1 MHIILAREL
10 VILWSSVAKDSQQ
23 LPWKNRLLRLLR
35 SCWLGSFIGLS
46 WHPGAEVD
54 LAHAASR
61 DCQARHVCNLSCS
74 EFSSHYPPRSTVA
87 GDPGVPRPRGLGIL
101 RREAQ
106 HGKSGGSFCP
116 LQRRRGPAFF
126 ADFLLFLAF
135 ETAARAPLRALRA
148 SLRALR
154 APLRAHGEPVLNVI
168 HSPWGVV
175 LIFQWSLYY
184 GDFYTSRSPY
194 R

>member
-10 VILWSSVAKDSQQ
+10 VILWPSVAKDSQQ

-106 HGKSGGSFCP
+106 HGKPRFVLSATEAAWARFFCGIFGGFFCFFWRSKR
-116 LQRRRGPAFF
+116 LLGP
-126 ADFLLFLAF
+126 
-135 ETAARAPLRALRA
+135 
-148 SLRALR
+148 
-154 APLRAHGEPVLNVI
+154 H
-168 HSPWGVV
+168 
-175 LIFQWSLYY
+175 
-184 GDFYTSRSPY
+184 
-194 R
+194 

>member
-1 MHIILAREL
+1 MVTYGMHIILAREL

-106 HGKSGGSFCP
+106 HGKAEVRSVRYRGGV
-116 LQRRRGPAFF
+116 GP
-126 ADFLLFLAF
+126 LFL
-135 ETAARAPLRALRA
+135 R
-148 SLRALR
+148 
-154 APLRAHGEPVLNVI
+154 
-168 HSPWGVV
+168 
-175 LIFQWSLYY
+175 IFCGFFCFFW
-184 GDFYTSRSPY
+184 RSKRLLGPH
-194 R
+194 

>member
-46 WHPGAEVD
+46 WHPGAEAD

-101 RREAQ
+101 RRKHNTEKPRFVLSATEAAWARF
-106 HGKSGGSFCP
+106 FC
-116 LQRRRGPAFF
+116 GFF
-126 ADFLLFLAF
+126 ADFFAF
-135 ETAARAPLRALRA
+135 F
-148 SLRALR
+148 
-154 APLRAHGEPVLNVI
+154 
-168 HSPWGVV
+168 GVRN
-175 LIFQWSLYY
+175 
-184 GDFYTSRSPY
+184 GC
-194 R
+194 

>member
-106 HGKSGGSFCP
+106 HGKAEVRSVATEAAWARFFC
-116 LQRRRGPAFF
+116 GFF
-126 ADFLLFLAF
+126 ADFFAF
-135 ETAARAPLRALRA
+135 F
-148 SLRALR
+148 
-154 APLRAHGEPVLNVI
+154 
-168 HSPWGVV
+168 GVRN
-175 LIFQWSLYY
+175 
-184 GDFYTSRSPY
+184 GC
-194 R
+194 

>member
-54 LAHAASR
+54 LAHACSKPGLS
-61 DCQARHVCNLSCS
+61 RHVCNLSCS

-87 GDPGVPRPRGLGIL
+87 GDPGVPRPRGLGTL

-106 HGKSGGSFCP
+106 HGKPRFVLSATKAAWARFFC
-116 LQRRRGPAFF
+116 GFF
-126 ADFLLFLAF
+126 ADFFAF
-135 ETAARAPLRALRA
+135 F
-148 SLRALR
+148 
-154 APLRAHGEPVLNVI
+154 
-168 HSPWGVV
+168 GVRN
-175 LIFQWSLYY
+175 
-184 GDFYTSRSPY
+184 GC
-194 R
+194 

>member
-106 HGKSGGSFCP
+106 HRKAEVRSVRYRGGV
-116 LQRRRGPAFF
+116 GP
-126 ADFLLFLAF
+126 LFL
-135 ETAARAPLRALRA
+135 R
-148 SLRALR
+148 
-154 APLRAHGEPVLNVI
+154 
-168 HSPWGVV
+168 
-175 LIFQWSLYY
+175 IFCGFFCFFW
-184 GDFYTSRSPY
+184 RSKRLLGPH
-194 R
+194 